1 VYDSGDNSK
10 RDDDGSGDV
19 NSNEVYKE
27 STELVLVLLSNL
39 YSLLESI
46 SVCISG
52 PFFYPILYFL
62 LTIYSTDYCF
72 KESKLF
78 WSKKTIL
85 L

>member
-1 VYDSGDNSK
+1 MYDSGDNSE
-10 RDDDGSGDV
+10 RDDDGNGNV

-27 STELVLVLLSNL
+27 SAELVLVLLSDL

-46 SVCISG
+46 LVYISG
-52 PFFYPILYFL
+52 PSFYLILHFL
-62 LTIYSTDYCF
+62 LIIYSTNYCF